1 MEGSDTYQFPK
12 LKGSENYESWRIDAI
27 SALKSKGLW
36 WFTSG
41 KLEKSEIPNPCWNTR
56 SYGVYWYF
64 GCCCSEAIYEVEG
77 ENSTGGPQPYQ
88 PYEAEVTN
96 SPISNTPLWESE
108 PPNSPC
114 SYTEQY
120 YTKLIRLLEA
130 CPRVPDGYTFIYRLV
145 PARGHPR
152 LAMLFYTICPRPR
165 PSTVPRWLC
174 FYIPFALAR
183 GPSTVS
189 IWIHRYPRFEGIHS
203 RLNLIHPG
211 WPRFCVVSVSF
222 LAS

>member
-1 MEGSDTYQFPK
+1 M
-12 LKGSENYESWRIDAI
+12 
-27 SALKSKGLW
+27 
-36 WFTSG
+36 
-41 KLEKSEIPNPCWNTR
+41 
-56 SYGVYWYF
+56 
-64 GCCCSEAIYEVEG
+64 EG

-189 IWIHRYPRFEGIHS
+189 RWLCFYIPFALARGPSTVSRWLCFYIPFALARGPSTVSIWIHRYPRFEGIHS

-211 WPRFCVVSVSF
+211 
-222 LAS
+222 